1 VHPFV
6 HVGLAKLCYTI
17 QQYVQFIMKSRVSIC
32 PLERCCT
39 GFPLVCSQSVSQSVS
54 QPCDVYE
61 KKSKNLL
68 SFHVSVL

>member
-17 QQYVQFIMKSRVSIC
+17 QQYVQIIMKSGVSIC
-32 PLERCCT
+32 LLERCCT
-39 GFPLVCSQSVSQSVS
+39 GFPLVCSQSVS

>member
-6 HVGLAKLCYTI
+6 HVGLAKLCYMI
-17 QQYVQFIMKSRVSIC
+17 QQCVQIIMKSRVSIC
-32 PLERCCT
+32 LLERCCT

-54 QPCDVYE
+54 QPCDVY